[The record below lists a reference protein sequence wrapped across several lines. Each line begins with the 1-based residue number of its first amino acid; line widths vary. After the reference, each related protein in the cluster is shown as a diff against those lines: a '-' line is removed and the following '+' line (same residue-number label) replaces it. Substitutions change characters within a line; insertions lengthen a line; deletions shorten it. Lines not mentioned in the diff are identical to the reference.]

1 MLKGGEAAALSR
13 ISGDGRGWSGV
24 GQALGTSRRAFGRR
38 VTRARVRGRRAQG
51 HVAAFS
57 FLGALTIGVFAASL
71 SGGHGPFSPSPIR
84 DWSTTPPSA
93 ELATWAPLL
102 GPTAIS
108 PLEKS
113 HFALVEPAD
122 PTWLG
127 VAISPS
133 AAPVDVSEKSR
144 LSRAVVSFQLQA
156 IELPSASDLAHSVRT
171 WLATAERDDGFLIPA
186 FADAMRHSAL
196 TEGANDLVTVFEV
209 EEDGAPHVKLASA
222 EALALYF
229 DRLDFNL
236 ESIRS
241 GDGLVPR
248 RYLASLPPDL
258 DELASPGDRKQ
269 LFIKAL
275 LPVVLRVNEEIMADR
290 ALLAELRR
298 GLKAGAALSF
308 TDSVWLYEQLVRYD
322 VGDDDLAELAR
333 RMDIIP
339 PSLALA
345 QAAEE
350 SGWGTSRFA
359 REGNALFGQYTGAT
373 GRGLAPLSQLS
384 EVRYRIQSY
393 DSLVETVRS
402 YALNLNL
409 HPAYREF
416 RDMRADL
423 RGKGQPLNGY
433 LLAGELKRYS
443 ERGKAYVR
451 TLRVIMRD
459 NDLRQFDGVRLLEPI
474 IGYGQFGFDLPS
486 S

>member
-13 ISGDGRGWSGV
+13 IVGDGRGWSGV
-24 GQALGTSRRAFGRR
+24 GRALGTSRAAIGRR

-57 FLGALTIGVFAASL
+57 FLGALTIGVFAVSL
-71 SGGHGPFSPSPIR
+71 SGGHGPFSSSPIR
-84 DWSTTPPSA
+84 QWSTMPPSA
-93 ELATWAPLL
+93 TPDTWSPLL
-102 GPTAIS
+102 GPTAIAQQYEPS
-108 PLEKS
+108 P
-113 HFALVEPAD
+113 ALIEPID
-122 PTWLG
+122 PSWLG
-127 VAISPS
+127 LAIAPS
-133 AAPVDVSEKSR
+133 AAPAATLGEAR
-144 LSRAVVSFQLQA
+144 LPETVGSFELSAVR
-156 IELPSASDLAHSVRT
+156 LPAAGDLAQSVRT
-171 WLATAERDDGFLIPA
+171 WLAPAERGDGFLIPA
-186 FADAMRHSAL
+186 FADAMRHATL
-196 TEGANDLVTVFEV
+196 GEDANDLATVYEV
-209 EEDGAPHVKLASA
+209 EEDGAPHVRLASA

-236 ESIRS
+236 ETIRS
-241 GDGLVPR
+241 GDRLVPR

-290 ALLAELRR
+290 ARLAELHRD
-298 GLKAGAALSF
+298 LKAGDALSF

-322 VGDDDLAELAR
+322 VGDDDLTELAR

-359 REGNALFGQYTGAT
+359 REGNALFGQYTGST
-373 GRGLAPLSQLS
+373 SRGIAPLSQVS
-384 EVRYRIQSY
+384 EVRYRVQSY

-416 RDMRADL
+416 RDLRADL

-433 LLAGELKRYS
+433 QLAGELKRYS

-451 TLRVIMRD
+451 TIRVIMRE
-459 NDLRQFDGVRLLEPI
+459 NDLRQFDGVRLHEPI
-474 IGYGQFGFDLPS
+474 IGYGQFGVDLPS